1 MDFEIQVLVD
11 ELEWRVGDASGFSGW
26 LLPMLA
32 TNPQARVTA
41 AQSAQHSFLEPLD
54 KEVEEK
60 ELQVGSQGCEP
71 EREASL
77 ENGSDCKGKTANLD
91 ERLRRLEFSLVEE
104 VSRLKNKLVEEAEL
118 NARATTRLLKL
129 EMEISRLNNEKQ
141 NKEGQVDE
149 LKQKVENLERRC
161 NKLKS
166 SESKSLS
173 KVEAKVSGLKTLIE
187 ETGVDVE
194 EMKQSLVLLD
204 GKVESA
210 LETMSS
216 CEKRISKI
224 ETEIQEVKIEKVE
237 SNAVIELREKADH
250 LEQLCVSHQETTKV
264 GLELDERVEERFRF
278 QEVGLQTVQA
288 EIKKLKSSCKKL
300 KKLRKEGKKLS
311 KFKLADKKAEFLM
324 EEILKLKTEYVEVR
338 RQMKEVRGTLST
350 GMKTIATGRI
360 GSAQRAEE
368 QKECGESGERQ
379 HGKIIP
385 GPTATPRGDVDAH
398 CKHTEVGGH
407 WTTTEEGFHITN

>member
-1 MDFEIQVLVD
+1 MLVD
-11 ELEWRVGDASGFSGW
+11 ELEWRVEDASGFSGW

-32 TNPQARVTA
+32 TNPQARATA

-91 ERLRRLEFSLVEE
+91 ERLRKLEFSLVEE
-104 VSRLKNKLVEEAEL
+104 VSQLKNKL
-118 NARATTRLLKL
+118 NAAATTRLSKL
-129 EMEISRLNNEKQ
+129 EMEISRLKNEKQ
-141 NKEGQVDE
+141 NEEGQVDE

-161 NKLKS
+161 SKLKS

-173 KVEAKVSGLKTLIE
+173 KVEAKVSELKTLIE
-187 ETGVDVE
+187 VKTVEVE

-216 CEKRISKI
+216 CEKRIANI
-224 ETEIQEVKIEKVE
+224 ETVIQEVEIEKVE
-237 SNAVIELREKADH
+237 SNAVIELREKA
-250 LEQLCVSHQETTKV
+250 
-264 GLELDERVEERFRF
+264 EERFRF

-288 EIKKLKSSCKKL
+288 EIKKLKSSRKKL
-300 KKLRKEGKKLS
+300 KKLS
-311 KFKLADKKAEFLM
+311 KFKLADKKAEFLL

-338 RQMKEVRGTLST
+338 RQMKEVRGTLTT
-350 GMKTIATGRI
+350 GIKTAATGRI
-360 GSAQRAEE
+360 GPAQRAEE
-368 QKECGESGERQ
+368 QKECGGSGERQ
-379 HGKIIP
+379 HGKMIP
-385 GPTATPRGDVDAH
+385 SPTAITGGDGDAQFQN
-398 CKHTEVGGH
+398 TEVGGH
-407 WTTTEEGFHITN
+407 WTAIENVIILTSYY

>member
-32 TNPQARVTA
+32 TNPQSRVTA

-60 ELQVGSQGCEP
+60 ELRVGSQGCEP

-91 ERLRRLEFSLVEE
+91 ERLRKLEFSLVEE
-104 VSRLKNKLVEEAEL
+104 VSQLKNKLVEEAEL
-118 NARATTRLLKL
+118 NATATTRLSKL
-129 EMEISRLNNEKQ
+129 EMEISRLKNEKQ
-141 NKEGQVDE
+141 NEEGQVDE

-166 SESKSLS
+166 SESISLS
-173 KVEAKVSGLKTLIE
+173 KVEAKVSELKTLIE
-187 ETGVDVE
+187 VKTVEVE

-216 CEKRISKI
+216 CEKRIANI
-224 ETEIQEVKIEKVE
+224 ETVIQEVKIEKVE
-237 SNAVIELREKADH
+237 SNAVIELREKADR
-250 LEQLCVSHQETTKV
+250 LEQLCVSHQETIKV
-264 GLELDERVEERFRF
+264 GLELYERLRF

-288 EIKKLKSSCKKL
+288 EVKKLKSSRKKL
-300 KKLRKEGKKLS
+300 KKLS

-338 RQMKEVRGTLST
+338 RQMKEVRGTLTT
-350 GMKTIATGRI
+350 GIKTAATGRI
-360 GSAQRAEE
+360 GPAQRAEE
-368 QKECGESGERQ
+368 QKECGGSGERQ
-379 HGKIIP
+379 HGKMIP
-385 GPTATPRGDVDAH
+385 SPTAITGGDGDAQFQN
-398 CKHTEVGGH
+398 TEVGRH
-407 WTTTEEGFHITN
+407 WTAIENVIILTSYY